1 MRMFTFANRP
11 ISQEEFH
18 RAVAICTGHSLDSN
32 LVNAVFQ
39 IFDEDGD
46 GQLSYKEFIAIMRD
60 RLHRGFKSHLVKTEG
75 WEAFKSCIKTEM
87 RN

>member
-1 MRMFTFANRP
+1 MIVTNCFDFFN
-11 ISQEEFH
+11 ILEEFH

-60 RLHRGFKSHLVKTEG
+60 RLHRGFKV
-75 WEAFKSCIKTEM
+75 
-87 RN
+87 